1 MTETIYNSIDLNKI
15 HNTVTPST
23 PPQGIKREREIEK
36 GRKMCEKEKLLLKKM
51 PVNKHRMNEGIRKSP
66 LWTPRFLRFVLH
78 PLPACLSDTTL
89 EKVLPPQSPALGV
102 GLSLLAV
109 RKSFDSSDEVS
120 FQSTLHVSFPI
131 VTALVNT

>member
-51 PVNKHRMNEGIRKSP
+51 PVKKHRMNEGIRKSP
-66 LWTPRFLRFVLH
+66 FWNS
-78 PLPACLSDTTL
+78 C
-89 EKVLPPQSPALGV
+89 
-102 GLSLLAV
+102 
-109 RKSFDSSDEVS
+109 
-120 FQSTLHVSFPI
+120 
-131 VTALVNT
+131 